1 MKFQAALLVVKN
13 MERSVKFYKEVLG
26 LRVTMDLGANVTL
39 TGGVALQTQE
49 NWCEFISK
57 DLQSISFGGNAAE
70 LYFEEDKFDDFLK
83 KLAAIKGIFYVHP
96 VQQYSW
102 GQRVIRFYDPD
113 FHILE
118 VGENMKS
125 VCRRFLDSGSFGFLV
140 LRILK
145 VTSTSPP
152 STSCSIDTGIPTSF
166 IVETICLMLLR

>member
-1 MKFQAALLVVKN
+1 

-49 NWCEFISK
+49 SWCEFISK

-125 VCRRFLDSGSFGFLV
+125 VCRRFLDSDMTIEAAAIRMNVSENLCVPV
-140 LRILK
+140 LDKAGRW
-145 VTSTSPP
+145 
-152 STSCSIDTGIPTSF
+152 IDDVKNRNADGGNSWCVKTF
-166 IVETICLMLLR
+166 TIGAGRLS

>member
-49 NWCEFISK
+49 SWCEFISK

-83 KLAAIKGIFYVHP
+83 KLAAIKGIFYVHS

-118 VGENMKS
+118 VGENIKS
-125 VCRRFLDSGSFGFLV
+125 VCRRFLDSGM
-140 LRILK
+140 
-145 VTSTSPP
+145 
-152 STSCSIDTGIPTSF
+152 
-166 IVETICLMLLR
+166 TIEAAAVRMNVPEKFVRACVR

>member
-49 NWCEFISK
+49 SWCEFISK

-83 KLAAIKGIFYVHP
+83 KLAAIKGIFFVHP
-96 VQQYSW
+96 VQQYSC
-102 GQRVIRFYDPD
+102 GQRVM
-113 FHILE
+113 HILE

-125 VCRRFLDSGSFGFLV
+125 VCRRFLDSGM
-140 LRILK
+140 
-145 VTSTSPP
+145 
-152 STSCSIDTGIPTSF
+152 
-166 IVETICLMLLR
+166 TIEAAAVRMNVPEKFVRACVR

>member
-49 NWCEFISK
+49 SWCEFISK

-96 VQQYSW
+96 V
-102 GQRVIRFYDPD
+102 
-113 FHILE
+113 
-118 VGENMKS
+118 
-125 VCRRFLDSGSFGFLV
+125 
-140 LRILK
+140 
-145 VTSTSPP
+145 
-152 STSCSIDTGIPTSF
+152 
-166 IVETICLMLLR
+166 

>member
-26 LRVTMDLGANVTL
+26 LRVTMDLGAKDAATARKGFVWGGIIML
-39 TGGVALQTQE
+39 PVGGVALQTQE
-49 NWCEFISK
+49 SWCEFISK

-125 VCRRFLDSGSFGFLV
+125 VCRRFLDSGM
-140 LRILK
+140 
-145 VTSTSPP
+145 
-152 STSCSIDTGIPTSF
+152 
-166 IVETICLMLLR
+166 TIEAAAVRMNVPEKFVRACVR

>member
-13 MERSVKFYKEVLG
+13 MERSVNFYKEVLG

-39 TGGVALQTQE
+39 TGGVALQT
-49 NWCEFISK
+49 
-57 DLQSISFGGNAAE
+57 QSISFGGNAAE

-125 VCRRFLDSGSFGFLV
+125 VCRRFLDSGM
-140 LRILK
+140 
-145 VTSTSPP
+145 
-152 STSCSIDTGIPTSF
+152 
-166 IVETICLMLLR
+166 TIEAAAVRMNVPEKFVRACVR

>member
-1 MKFQAALLVVKN
+1 M
-13 MERSVKFYKEVLG
+13 
-26 LRVTMDLGANVTL
+26 
-39 TGGVALQTQE
+39 LQTQE
-49 NWCEFISK
+49 SWCEFISK

-118 VGENMKS
+118 VGENM
-125 VCRRFLDSGSFGFLV
+125 
-140 LRILK
+140 
-145 VTSTSPP
+145 
-152 STSCSIDTGIPTSF
+152 
-166 IVETICLMLLR
+166 TIEAAAVRMNVPEKFVRACVR